1 MRQIAWP
8 NIPGKLDDAW
18 RRFRALPWKWK
29 APALSLAALCALGAA
44 LLVVAVAGGGG
55 GDAGLAGGQG
65 ASPDAPNPSPTSTAP
80 TATPVPPPAKTPTPT
95 GPAAG
100 GYALVP
106 VLPAAA
112 FGQMLGFYVIPGASN
127 QAVIVTQGG
136 KVYRLSLSGGAPDL
150 YGDLSARVIDFNA
163 ENEGGLLGLAFSPSF
178 QSDHRVYLYFTSNDC
193 GSGAG
198 RCDVLARY
206 TVSANTINTAS
217 EAVLVEVDDPYPNH
231 NGGQILFGPDGYLY
245 VALGD
250 GGGGGDPEE
259 TGQDRTDLLGSI
271 LRINV
276 SGSGYTVPS
285 DNPFP
290 GNPVFAFGFR
300 NPWRFSFD
308 RQTGAMWVGDVGQ
321 GAWEEVDRVVK
332 GGNYGW
338 DCYEGLASYEPAGC
352 AASGFRT
359 PRAVYSH
366 SEGCSVTGGY
376 VYRGPSMPEL
386 DGWYVYGDFCSGNI
400 WAVNTVG
407 SAAPVLL
414 ADTGLPVASF
424 AELPDGELGVVTF
437 ANAVYRLAGR
447 S

>member
-1 MRQIAWP
+1 
-8 NIPGKLDDAW
+8 
-18 RRFRALPWKWK
+18 
-29 APALSLAALCALGAA
+29 LS
-44 LLVVAVAGGGG
+44 
-55 GDAGLAGGQG
+55 
-65 ASPDAPNPSPTSTAP
+65 
-80 TATPVPPPAKTPTPT
+80 
-95 GPAAG
+95 
-100 GYALVP
+100 
-106 VLPAAA
+106 AAA
-112 FGQMLGFYVIPGASN
+112 FGQMLGFYVIPGTSN

-150 YGDLSARVIDFNA
+150 YGDLSARVVDFNT
-163 ENEGGLLGLAFSPSF
+163 ENEGGLLGLAFSPNF

-206 TVSANTINTAS
+206 TVSANTINTGS
-217 EAVLVEVDDPYPNH
+217 EVVLVEVDDPYPNH

-290 GNPVFAFGFR
+290 GNPVFAYGFR

-321 GAWEEVDRVVK
+321 NDWEEVERVVK

-338 DCYEGLASYEPAGC
+338 DCYEGFASYEPDGC
-352 AASGFRT
+352 PSSGLIM
-359 PRAVYSH
+359 PRAVYSSG
-366 SEGCSVTGGY
+366 SESEECSVTGGY

-386 DGWYVYGDFCSGNI
+386 DGWYVYGDFCSGKI

-414 ADTGLPVASF
+414 AETGLPIASF
-424 AELPDGELGVVTF
+424 AELPDGELVVVTF
-437 ANAVYRLAGR
+437 ANAVYRLAR
-447 S
+447 SP